1 MTAKSD
7 SHQTRQHLPAVHHE
21 DGSPLSLGVWLLDVA
36 RCCGNL
42 CSEHD
47 EYDEKPL
54 DFGVP
59 NCQPEPNFLP
69 KPHAEGLALRI
80 RMFSEEQLCWGEKP
94 DAWCVGACNPGK
106 AVVSDFEYL

>member
-1 MTAKSD
+1 M
-7 SHQTRQHLPAVHHE
+7 HHE

-36 RCCGNL
+36 RCGNL

-47 EYDEKPL
+47 EIFPL

-59 NCQPEPNFLP
+59 HFQPKPNAP

-80 RMFSEEQLCWGEKP
+80 RHGFLRNN
-94 DAWCVGACNPGK
+94 CVGARNQMLACNPGK
-106 AVVSDFEYL
+106 GVVSDFEYL